1 MEMMMMNEMNT
12 ASGAKPTK
20 KLTHSKAT
28 AFRFTPE
35 EHAHLGQL
43 AEASGL
49 SRAEVLRKLVRSTP
63 LPTRLPAFDQAAL
76 GLLSRVGNNL
86 NQIARSVNNGDRT
99 LVAFEAMVKEAD
111 QVRAVVNEALQKLRG
126 F

>member
-1 MEMMMMNEMNT
+1 MTNADPAT
-12 ASGAKPTK
+12 SGAKSPK
-20 KLTHSKAT
+20 KLTHNKAT

-35 EHAHLGQL
+35 EHAHLGRL
-43 AEASGL
+43 AEESGL
-49 SRAEVLRKLVRSTP
+49 SRAEVLRTLVRSTP

-86 NQIARSVNNGDRT
+86 NQIARAVNNGDRS
-99 LVAFEAMVKEAD
+99 LVAYESMVKEAN
-111 QVRAVVNEALQKLRG
+111 QVRAVVSEALTKLRG

>member
-1 MEMMMMNEMNT
+1 MNKETT

-35 EHAHLGQL
+35 EHARLGQL
-43 AEASGL
+43 AEQSGL
-49 SRAEVLRKLVRSTP
+49 SRAEVLRNLVRSTP
-63 LPTRLPAFDQAAL
+63 LPTRLSAFDQAAL
-76 GLLSRVGNNL
+76 GLLARLGNNL

-99 LVAFEAMVKEAD
+99 LVAFESMAKEAD
-111 QVRAVVNEALQKLRG
+111 QVRGVVNEALQKLRG